1 MDLILQ
7 TTQTIGRKSMYNQDE
22 VNSNLEKLFDVP
34 KTARTVNETRG
45 NIIPATKP
53 IVQDDDNPGSTEKQ
67 SLKPKRVYTK
77 KAPTRGG
84 KREGSGRPKGS
95 TNKIT
100 PTDML
105 DDFQKKAGMSF
116 HEFINEQI
124 INAYQAGDN
133 ELVSKYLLGF
143 AKYLVQDVQEIKQDI
158 TSNGQTVGASF
169 TFPNL
174 ELPEWKDD
182 TTKH

>member
-1 MDLILQ
+1 MMDLILQ
-7 TTQTIGRKSMYNQDE
+7 ITQTIGRKYMYNQDE
-22 VNSNLEKLFDVP
+22 VNNNLEKLFDVP
-34 KTARTVNETRG
+34 KTARTVGETMK
-45 NIIPATKP
+45 NIVRSEKP
-53 IVQDDDNPGSTEKQ
+53 TVQDDDNPEATEKQ

-84 KREGSGRPKGS
+84 ARPGSGRPKGS

-100 PTDML
+100 L
-105 DDFQKKAGMSF
+105 DSLVHSIDNAIGMSF
-116 HEFINEQI
+116 EQRLALNYKDAI
-124 INAYQAGDN
+124 DRQDWLTVKDYDKA
-133 ELVSKYLLGF
+133 LLSKIV
-143 AKYLVQDVQEIKQDI
+143 ADKQEMDV